1 MDQSLPCGWWIGAAA
16 MAMVLIIVVG
26 GIAMQLWLLSASG
39 ALVALWVMWVASITP
54 LPPSKPGQNEVS
66 R

>member
-1 MDQSLPCGWWIGAAA
+1 MSGWWIGAAS

-39 ALVALWVMWVASITP
+39 ALVALWVMWVASTFRDGAP
-54 LPPSKPGQNEVS
+54 
-66 R
+66 